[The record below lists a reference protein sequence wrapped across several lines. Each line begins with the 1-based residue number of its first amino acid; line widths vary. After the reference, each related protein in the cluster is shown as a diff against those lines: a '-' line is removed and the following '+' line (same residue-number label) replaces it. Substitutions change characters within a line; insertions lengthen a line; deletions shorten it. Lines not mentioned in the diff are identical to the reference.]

1 VGYISASGSDRSWCQ
16 NALLNGGAFTR
27 RVCAAVAC
35 LSCLYLLLSGCSP
48 LKGYSNESLFPE
60 DIHTVCVHMFDNRS
74 FRRNMEY
81 DLTDALAKRIEAQTP
96 YKIVSDQDRADTLIT
111 GQIVS
116 ISDSALTMDRELGQA
131 LEKELN
137 VTAVVNWKNLK
148 TGDLLIDNQT
158 VMASADYSQ
167 FLNQGVGYAKN
178 LSANKLAEQIV
189 GLMEEKW

>member
-1 VGYISASGSDRSWCQ
+1 MGFIGVFGAGGSECVEAQSNEWAC
-16 NALLNGGAFTR
+16 TY
-27 RVCAAVAC
+27 RVCTAFAC
-35 LSCLYLLLSGCSP
+35 VSCLCLLLSGCSP
-48 LKGYSNESLFPE
+48 LKGYSNDSLFPE
-60 DIHTVCVHMFDNRS
+60 DVHTVCVQMFDNRS

-116 ISDSALTMDRELGQA
+116 ISDSALTMDRELGRA

-148 TGDLLIDNQT
+148 TGDLLIDNKT
-158 VMASADYSQ
+158 VIASADYSQ

-178 LSANKLAEQIV
+178 LTANKLAEQIV

>member
-1 VGYISASGSDRSWCQ
+1 
-16 NALLNGGAFTR
+16 
-27 RVCAAVAC
+27 
-35 LSCLYLLLSGCSP
+35 
-48 LKGYSNESLFPE
+48 
-60 DIHTVCVHMFDNRS
+60 VCVHMFDNRS

-81 DLTDALAKRIEAQTP
+81 DLTDALAKRIESQTP

-116 ISDSALTMDRELGQA
+116 ISDSALTMDRELGRA

-148 TGDLLIDNQT
+148 TGYLLIDNQT

-167 FLNQGVGYAKN
+167 FLSQGVGYAKN
-178 LSANKLAEQIV
+178 VAANKLAEKIV